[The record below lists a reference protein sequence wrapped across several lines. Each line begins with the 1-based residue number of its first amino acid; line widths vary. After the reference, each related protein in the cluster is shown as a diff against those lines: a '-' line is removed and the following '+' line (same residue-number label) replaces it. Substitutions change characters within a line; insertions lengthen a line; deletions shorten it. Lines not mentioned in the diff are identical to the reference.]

1 MNARLV
7 LWIVIQI
14 LVLFWAAQNI
24 ARLVRALN
32 TARSSGLVKA
42 WFNPRWAMFLA
53 AALAA
58 FIWSGVGF
66 SQAAKFNKSFK
77 EYELLGDTELFQN
90 YIKER
95 EEARTGV
102 EVKDPK
108 ALIEKR
114 KETLKAASAQAV
126 TSGIGRVSLG
136 IYLIT
141 VAFGGVWLFTEEG
154 IVFCHRKIPE
164 IHPITAELR
173 DGGIDLTLKNALVND
188 KKLCTFKQTPENM
201 AAFGRYV
208 EWEGEVE
215 AEDTQTLS

>member
-14 LVLFWAAQNI
+14 LVLFWAAQNVF
-24 ARLVRALN
+24 RLVRALK
-32 TARSSGLVKA
+32 TAKSAGLVKA
-42 WFNPRWAMFLA
+42 WFNPRWATFLIA
-53 AALAA
+53 AVAA
-58 FIWSGVGF
+58 FIWCGAGF
-66 SQAAKFNKSFK
+66 SQAAKYSKSMR

-102 EVKDPK
+102 EVTDPK

-136 IYLIT
+136 LYLIT
-141 VAFGGVWLFTEEG
+141 AAFGGVWLITEEG
-154 IVFCHRKIPE
+154 LVFCHRKIPE
-164 IHPITAELR
+164 IHSITAELR
-173 DGGIDLTLKNALVND
+173 EESIDVSLRDGLVNE
-188 KKLCTFKQTPENM
+188 KKLQTFKQTQKNM
-201 AAFGRYV
+201 SVFGRFV
-208 EWEGEVE
+208 EWDGEVE
-215 AEDTQTLS
+215 AEDTQTFS